1 MLFVNLSVLYIDIL
15 CHSFYCSEIILT
27 SVHCYYIQEKGKVNK
42 HFLAHLWGI
51 AITWRVLSSSTSV
64 SFYIFISFSETNGP
78 IGIKSGRNVHCK
90 VYWGFLCWTELHKRN
105 NFNFLNFLPI
115 LMQFFGKCM
124 FIFMSYWWVI
134 LIIFLFYLKNYKML
148 HSWKV
153 HVYWIWIFHSILM
166 CFLLLLNGL
175 RAFSSKSIDFIYLL
189 CFPW

>member
-105 NFNFLNFLPI
+105 KRLKFCIFERYMYIEFEFFI
-115 LMQFFGKCM
+115 QFWCVFCCCWM
-124 FIFMSYWWVI
+124 DWELSVVSRSISFIFYVFRDKLDQKRQKVPIS
-134 LIIFLFYLKNYKML
+134 KML
-148 HSWKV
+148 KKIV
-153 HVYWIWIFHSILM
+153 K
-166 CFLLLLNGL
+166 C
-175 RAFSSKSIDFIYLL
+175 SS
-189 CFPW
+189 